1 MAEAADDEREEELSS
16 IVAIFPEL
24 TIDPSDP
31 FSASLDIPVSP
42 AEPLIARFPPPVDGA
57 PPTTLQNVVPNP
69 QNGPQSQALDQHRL
83 SHLPPL
89 QLQISLPTGYPEKNA
104 PVVKLAT
111 NPAWVPSSTIAELEA
126 YVSELWEEYG
136 HMQVVFAYIDYL
148 QQAAERGLDL
158 SLVNNGILDLDQAM
172 KIALLDFDI
181 TTKKQIFE
189 KETFDCGVCLD
200 PKKGSMCYRLQK
212 CGHVFCCDCLKEVYN
227 NAITEGDI
235 ASVKCLEFG
244 CGVEKEAGARR
255 AKKPARTISPNELL
269 QIPLER
275 SVVQRYVDL
284 KRKKKLESD
293 QSTIYC
299 PREWCQG
306 PARSEKHPKRTL
318 TDLIANDDPDS
329 DLEDEGKR
337 KLHCPRTIAIGIQT
351 DLVIRMFSVQRLWQ
365 FQGLM
370 LPGSFNFI
378 AISTRIED

>member
-1 MAEAADDEREEELSS
+1 MAEEQDDEREEELSS

-31 FSASLDIPVSP
+31 FSASLDLPVSP
-42 AEPLIARFPPPVDGA
+42 ADPLLVRFPPPIEGA
-57 PPTTLQNVVPNP
+57 PPTTLPTAAPSNA
-69 QNGPQSQALDQHRL
+69 QNGANLLDHHRL

-89 QLQISLPTGYPEKNA
+89 QLQIRLPPGYPEHD
-104 PVVKLAT
+104 PPSVKLAAT
-111 NPAWVPSSTIAELEA
+111 PSWIPSQVLQELES
-126 YVSELWEEYG
+126 YVTGLWEEYG

-148 QQAAERGLDL
+148 QQAAERAFDL
-158 SLVNNGILDLDQAM
+158 SSQNGGILDLDQAM
-172 KIALLDFDI
+172 KIGLLDFDI
-181 TTKKQIFE
+181 TTKKKIFE

-235 ASVKCLEFG
+235 ANVKCLEFG

-255 AKKPARTISPNELL
+255 AKKPARTLGPNELL

-275 SVVQRYVDL
+275 SMVQRYLDL

-306 PARSEKHPKRTL
+306 PARSERHPKRTL
-318 TDLIANDDPDS
+318 TDLIANDDADS
-329 DLEDEGKR
+329 DAEDEEGK
-337 KLHCPRTIAIGIQT
+337 LTQAGIQNMVHVKFIHYQY
-351 DLVIRMFSVQRLWQ
+351 LKFGYVCV
-365 FQGLM
+365 FQ
-370 LPGSFNFI
+370 PSRFGS
-378 AISTRIED
+378 AG